1 MNQNT
6 LATCKDCLDDYDTA
20 EMVWLKGWT
29 CVTCYRLITTRLCG
43 DCLQPVGNG
52 CNCAS
57 K

>member
-6 LATCKDCLDDYDTA
+6 LAICKDCLDDYDTA

-29 CVTCYRLITTRLCG
+29 CETCYRLITTRLCG
-43 DCLQPVGNG
+43 DCLQPVGSG